1 MLHIGFLK
9 SPMKTDLDIKPLI
22 GLAGVLIMAMASEFN
37 DQVSSAA
44 IADVLG
50 GLHLSHDPG
59 TWIQSLYVSAE
70 VMGMLLAPWSA
81 MTFSSRRFVLFVIS
95 LNAVSTLLIPTT
107 SSIPVIYGLRILQ
120 GLAGGLS
127 IPLLMATA
135 LRFLSP
141 PIRVY
146 GLACYALTATF
157 TPNMAQ
163 TITALWVDVVGWH
176 FVFLQAIPLC
186 VSAGMLAWYGL
197 PQDPVLLDRL
207 KRFDW
212 RGFLLALIGLGSLST
227 MLQQGD
233 RLDWFNS
240 PAICVMA
247 LLSVV
252 ATPLLVINEW
262 FHPLPLFKP
271 QLLARRNLAYGLIA
285 LFLFLLIG
293 LSASSLPTSYLQEVQ
308 GLRPIQMFPVTL
320 TVAASQI
327 VLLPLIAKL
336 LDYEWADA
344 RIVSFVGLSF
354 ILIACIGSSFVNV
367 TWNRDQ
373 FYVWQAFQALG
384 QPLVVMSLLL
394 MATNSIKAEE
404 GQFGASLFNT
414 PRAISEA
421 TGTWLIQLIDRRRGT
436 LHTDRLWDQ
445 AGNHRYSIL
454 QANPLM
460 PQHPTPLLPNGLERS
475 SGSLSAFSKAIQQ
488 QATVMTIS
496 DSYLIIAGLTVCLM
510 IVLMVLPVRTLPPRI
525 QLAKK

>member
-1 MLHIGFLK
+1 
-9 SPMKTDLDIKPLI
+9 MKTDLDIKPLI

-50 GLHLSHDPG
+50 GLYLSHDTG

-81 MTFSSRRFVLFVIS
+81 MTFSSRRFILFVIS

-107 SSIPVIYGLRILQ
+107 TSIPAIYGLRILQ
-120 GLAGGLS
+120 GFAGGLS

-157 TPNMAQ
+157 TPNMAP

-186 VSAGMLAWYGL
+186 VSAGILAWFGL
-197 PQDPVLLDRL
+197 PQDPMMLDRL

-212 RGFLLALIGLGSLST
+212 RGFLLALVGLGSLST
-227 MLQQGD
+227 LLQQGD

-240 PAICVMA
+240 TAICVMA
-247 LLSVV
+247 LLSVIC
-252 ATPLLVINEW
+252 TPLLVINEW

-293 LSASSLPTSYLQEVQ
+293 LSASALPTTYLEQVQ
-308 GLRPIQMFPVTL
+308 GYRPIQVYTVTL
-320 TVAASQI
+320 MIAASQLI
-327 VLLPLIAKL
+327 LLPLIAKL
-336 LDYEWADA
+336 LDYEWIDA
-344 RIVSFVGLSF
+344 RVLSFIGLSF

-367 TWNRDQ
+367 TWDRDQ
-373 FYVWQAFQALG
+373 FYLWQAFQALG
-384 QPLVVMSLLL
+384 QPLVVMPLLL
-394 MATNSIKAEE
+394 MATNSIKPEE

-414 PRAISEA
+414 PRAIAEA
-421 TGTWLIQLIDRRRGT
+421 TGTWLIELINRRRGG
-436 LHTDRLWDQ
+436 LHMNRLLDQ
-445 AGNHRYSIL
+445 TGHHRYSLI
-454 QANPLM
+454 QASPLM
-460 PQHPTPLLPNGLERS
+460 RQHPTPLLPNGLERS
-475 SGSLSAFSKAIQQ
+475 GGSLAAFSKAIQQ
-488 QATVMTIS
+488 QATVMTLS
-496 DSYLIIAGLTVCLM
+496 DSYLIIAGLTVFLM
-510 IVLMVLPVRTLPPRI
+510 IILMTVPIRTLPPRI